1 MRVPRKISIFLMMI
15 GLCGC
20 ATNPPSGPVI
30 HKALVSSSDTVN
42 IDHCNA
48 KNVGRKTVSD
58 FDFDRPKLACFEKYP
73 KFQSNLPSC
82 DKDQHPHTW
91 NGCFG
96 ILKKSGFNFFEGDF
110 ESGRPIRGL
119 LHSNLFDYIGGFRNN
134 GPDGIGVY
142 KRSTERFRALW
153 ENGKIKEI
161 YLSNFYPRSVVD
173 NFYVDEKRDW
183 SDEFFGAFFDLMPRY
198 AEFPCPGDDPRN
210 WTLCKKEI
218 LFDDGEKYT
227 GTWKNGVFDG
237 EGEYHYKDGSLFKG
251 EWKGGK
257 KHGHGSL
264 RSTSSKWTEQYWF
277 EGALKTKDEFF
288 RLKEN
293 RPIYSKQDLATFPQI
308 ANTKVPESPSLNKLQ
323 MEVMQKERE
332 QRDVSA
338 RQAEEKRLKDRLA
351 ELNRQS
357 QTTFNDDLPGL
368 ISKLPSANAN
378 TRLHVLVIGINDYAD
393 VPDVPF
399 ADRSAKQFAEIAQK
413 LLGAQPHNVIVL
425 TDDQA
430 TLGRLLSRLKTLL
443 NRLGPQDQFLFYYAG
458 HGVPGKDGA
467 GAYLLAQDGGP
478 GSYEQ
483 PDLQLGQIYSVIE
496 KSRVGQASIFIDA
509 CFSGRSGKDSIVF
522 EGIAPIVVQPK
533 QNFPDSDRMAVI
545 TAGRGDQFSNQE
557 KSTGHRLFSYHL
569 MRLILDGGFRLEI
582 GQLHQRLKQRVLEES
597 RRIGPEFEQ
606 EPDLQGNRRMTL
618 LN

>member
-1 MRVPRKISIFLMMI
+1 MQFLRKLSIFLTMI
-15 GLCGC
+15 SLSSC
-20 ATNPPSGPVI
+20 ATNPSTPLVIDKSHNPSSARVDVDI
-30 HKALVSSSDTVN
+30 CNVNNVSRKIVT
-42 IDHCNA
+42 A
-48 KNVGRKTVSD
+48 KS
-58 FDFDRPKLACFEKYP
+58 ACFETNP
-73 KFQSNLPSC
+73 QFQSNLPTC
-82 DKDQHPHTW
+82 DKSQHPHTW
-91 NGCFG
+91 TGCFG
-96 ILKKSGFNFFEGDF
+96 ILESPRRSGGTLQAEF
-110 ESGRPIRGL
+110 ESGAPIRGL
-119 LHSNLFDYIGGFRNN
+119 VRNQVYYYIGGFRNY

-142 KRSTERFRALW
+142 SMWDSSFRALW
-153 ENGKIKEI
+153 ENGRIKEVF
-161 YLSNFYPRSVVD
+161 LSNFSPGSRVD
-173 NFYVDEKRDW
+173 DLHINDSKDW
-183 SDEFFGAFFDLMPRY
+183 SNKFLLEFLSLIPHPSQ
-198 AEFPCPGDDPRN
+198 FPCPGNDIRN
-210 WTLCKKEI
+210 WTFCKKEI

-251 EWKGGK
+251 EWKDGK
-257 KHGHGSL
+257 KHGQGSL

-293 RPIYSKQDLATFPQI
+293 RPIYSKQDLTAIPQVAT
-308 ANTKVPESPSLNKLQ
+308 TKAPESSSLSKLQ
-323 MEVMQKERE
+323 MEVFQKERE
-332 QRDVSA
+332 QGELAA
-338 RQAEEKRLKDRLA
+338 RQAEEKRLQDRLA

-357 QTTFNDDLPGL
+357 QVVFNDDLPGL
-368 ISKLPSANAN
+368 ISKLPAARANP
-378 TRLHVLVIGINDYAD
+378 RLHVLVIGINDYAD

-399 ADRSAKQFAEIAQK
+399 ADRSAKQFAEISQK
-413 LLGAQPHNVIVL
+413 LLGAQPQNVIVL
-425 TDDQA
+425 TNSQA
-430 TLGRLLSRLKTLL
+430 TLGRLLSRLNTLL
-443 NRLGPQDQFLFYYAG
+443 NRLGPQDQFLLYYAG
-458 HGVPGKDGA
+458 HGVPGKDGF

-483 PDLQLGQIYSVIE
+483 PDLQLGQIYSVIA

-522 EGIAPIVVQPK
+522 EGVAPIVVQPK
-533 QNFPDSDRMAVI
+533 QSFPDSDRMAVI